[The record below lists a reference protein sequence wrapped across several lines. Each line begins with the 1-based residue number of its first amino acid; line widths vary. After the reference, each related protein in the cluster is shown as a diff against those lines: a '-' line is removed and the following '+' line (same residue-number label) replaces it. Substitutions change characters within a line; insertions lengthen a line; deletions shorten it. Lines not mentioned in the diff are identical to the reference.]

1 MRFLFVD
8 LLVQFTPFFSHLAQ
22 QLREQGAEVWFA
34 CVDDVRAL
42 LLLKKQRESILCGRN
57 LRLEHTSPLSEDE
70 LQESI
75 FEHWDVNRTGVEDDY
90 FRCHLV
96 RHAKRAS
103 GTLDFLLERH
113 KIDAVVVWNGLTGT
127 GRLAAELARRRKL
140 DVWFFENG
148 FFPWTLQ
155 CDSNG
160 VNFRNSLTALPGSFF
175 DDVPLDSERFQQF
188 TRNLRSGHVPEFP
201 FHADVPEKSIKG
213 LPLNILKLRQA
224 QFLEWLPHW
233 RHHWKLRQSLNAVP
247 IPRAAGEIQS
257 PIDEPYIFVPL
268 QVNKDTQIRS
278 YSPHIPDMNSFVEVV
293 HKAWRSLNHDK
304 LQLVVKE
311 HPAETTRVN
320 YESLKQRFSDIR
332 WIEAGPTQEWLAGAK
347 VVVTINSGA
356 GVEALAH
363 GRPVV
368 TLGKAFYNKEGIVFH
383 CDEPSRLNSKLEA
396 ALKHPHSQENIQKFI
411 YFLRFQYLIEGS
423 WRAWSRET
431 VETVANRL
439 LKVDKSPIE
448 PGSH

>member
-8 LLVQFTPFFSHLAQ
+8 LCAQFVPFFSHLAQ
-22 QLREQGAEVWFA
+22 KLREQGAEVWFA
-34 CVDDVRAL
+34 GVEDARAH
-42 LLLKKQRESILCGRN
+42 LLLKKRREPILFSRN
-57 LRLEHTSPLSEDE
+57 LRLHHTSPLSKEKLE
-70 LQESI
+70 ESI

-90 FRCHLV
+90 FRGHLV
-96 RHAKRAS
+96 QHAQRAS
-103 GTLDFLLERH
+103 GTLDFLLEKY

-127 GRLAAELARRRKL
+127 GRLAVELARCRKL
-140 DVWFFENG
+140 SVWFFENG

-155 CDSNG
+155 CDSRG
-160 VNFRNSLTALPGSFF
+160 VNFQNSLTTLPEKFF
-175 DDVPLDSERFQQF
+175 DSVEIDSERFQQF
-188 TRNLRSGHVPEFP
+188 TQNLRRGHMPAFSH
-201 FHADVPEKSIKG
+201 HADLPEKSMKD
-213 LPLNILKLRQA
+213 LPLNILKLRRA

-233 RHHWKLRQSLNAVP
+233 RHHWKLRKSLNAVP
-247 IPRAAGEIQS
+247 APRAAGEAQS

-278 YSPHIPDMNSFVEVV
+278 YSPFIPDMHSFVEVV
-293 HKAWRSLNHDK
+293 HKAWRSLSRDK
-304 LQLVVKE
+304 LRLVVKE
-311 HPAETTRVN
+311 HPAETSHVD
-320 YESLKQRFSDIR
+320 YESLKQRFGDII
-332 WIEAGPTQEWLAGAK
+332 WVEAGPTQEWLAGAE

-383 CDEPSRLNSKLEA
+383 CDEPSQLNSKLEA
-396 ALKHPHSQENIQKFI
+396 ALKHPHNSEYIRKFI

-431 VETVANRL
+431 VEIAARRL
-439 LKVDKSPIE
+439 LKIDKSPSE
-448 PGSH
+448 LGSH